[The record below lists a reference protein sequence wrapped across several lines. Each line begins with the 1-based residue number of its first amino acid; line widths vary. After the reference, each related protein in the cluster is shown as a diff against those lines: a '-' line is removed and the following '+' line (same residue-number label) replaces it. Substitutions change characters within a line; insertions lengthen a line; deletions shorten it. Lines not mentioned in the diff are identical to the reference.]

1 MDRSGPPAS
10 QQSASRARVL
20 LYYIILADPAYRQ
33 GPSSSF
39 SPSCMPTC
47 PFLHACASDPA
58 GSSVAVPN
66 NQACKLRRRVGSV
79 GEWMDE
85 WIMEHVSECRR
96 SRAACATIDRRADRS
111 VHSYV
116 LCTPAGLL
124 ACPSPREINESWTAT
139 HHASKHY
146 RYKCVAPTRPGN
158 GCRVGPTRSWACR
171 AP

>member
-58 GSSVAVPN
+58 GSSVAVPK
-66 NQACKLRRRVGSV
+66 NQACKLWRRVGSV

-111 VHSYV
+111 AHSYV
-116 LCTPAGLL
+116 LCTPASLL
-124 ACPSPREINESWTAT
+124 VRRHVKRVMDGHAPR
-139 HHASKHY
+139 
-146 RYKCVAPTRPGN
+146 
-158 GCRVGPTRSWACR
+158 
-171 AP
+171 